1 MSRLGSG
8 DTADHI
14 IESGVSAA
22 EWSMPTYRANAD
34 MITRSSTPPFVRPLL
49 AAIASLSETSKIS
62 FAPVRC
68 ASNSPQIFHAKN
80 EVIRPSVASPTTS
93 SLLPSERAISQH

>member
-49 AAIASLSETSKIS
+49 AAIASLSETSKS
-62 FAPVRC
+62 ALRLPGTL
-68 ASNSPQIFHAKN
+68 QIALKFFTQKM
-80 EVIRPSVASPTTS
+80 R
-93 SLLPSERAISQH
+93 